1 MRSLRALLSG
11 ICFAIFGTGGLFI
24 GIIIFPIVC
33 LTVEKKRQRAVF
45 TAIVHY
51 SWQLFVLLM
60 RLFGLIDVNIGRRDS
75 AILKN
80 LRGTVVAATHP
91 SLIDIVILISL
102 IPRSVCIV
110 KSSLAHNF
118 WMKFIIRKIYLVND
132 DPETFIREAADLL
145 ENGFNV
151 IVFPEG
157 TRTDFKAKTRKIHRG
172 FAHIAVRAKAAV
184 LPILIRNDPLILGK
198 GQLWYQ
204 MGNKTSVYGI
214 YVLPFIIPEV
224 RDGESFHKSAQTVT
238 DLLRRVLFS

>member
-1 MRSLRALLSG
+1 MKLLRAVLSG
-11 ICFAIFGTGGLFI
+11 ICFAIFGIGGVFI
-24 GIIIFPIVC
+24 GTIIFPVICMAV
-33 LTVEKKRQRAVF
+33 KKTRQRAAF
-45 TAIVHY
+45 TAVIHY
-51 SWQLFVLLM
+51 AWQLFVFLM
-60 RLFGLIDVNIGRRDS
+60 RLFRLIDLNIKKSDL
-75 AILKN
+75 AVLKN

-204 MGNKTSVYGI
+204 MGSKTSVYGI
-214 YVLPFIIPEV
+214 YVLPFIIPGV